1 MIVDKRYG
9 ISADSCEF
17 SRARETTLDKIH
29 LIYGN
34 NCIASD
40 TRAGYA
46 PRCVYLTS
54 IARKDGKEKRRH
66 AREEFAAR
74 FAHRQAARQVIYP
87 PRDASDAGAIIGVDD
102 DRRPSL
108 ALNIPDASG
117 QKSRA
122 ACLCA
127 AIYNRL
133 VLPRLLSGYFTAESH
148 SAGAGERGGA
158 EGTSSKVHVKN
169 SVRKLLGNG
178 REEEAEP
185 GGWSPFRRWLVPRLF
200 APYNKPNSWKKAL

>member
-34 NCIASD
+34 NCI
-40 TRAGYA
+40 
-46 PRCVYLTS
+46 
-54 IARKDGKEKRRH
+54 
-66 AREEFAAR
+66 AAR

-148 SAGAGERGGA
+148 SVGAGERGGA

>member
-148 SAGAGERGGA
+148 SAGAGERGGGGGGGGD
-158 EGTSSKVHVKN
+158 EFKSSREKQRQEIA
-169 SVRKLLGNG
+169 RKWPG
-178 REEEAEP
+178 R
-185 GGWSPFRRWLVPRLF
+185 GGRAGGMVTLSTLARP
-200 APYNKPNSWKKAL
+200 APLRSL